1 METKTP
7 RLITFILIGGA
18 VMIFAVVA
26 YFVVDKLFGQKVEA
40 PNISINLPKLK
51 SFTVCQS
58 GTCFD
63 TDGINNNVP
72 VFPGCLAVDSGIIC
86 GNFTIKDNRSNA
98 SSTQK

>member
-1 METKTP
+1 METK
-7 RLITFILIGGA
+7 RNWFVYIILGIA
-18 VMIFAVVA
+18 TIVSVVGI
-26 YFVVDKLFGQKVEA
+26 YFFVDYLFSDKVEA

-98 SSTQK
+98 TSTQK